1 MDGNEISLPPAPEP
15 AVMSEQPVPAD
26 PAALFRVPAP
36 VAAPSPIINPAQ
48 PTSSIPMTPVTAT
61 PASGTPGSGFKWF
74 LIIIVGLALV
84 CGVSV
89 GYYLLSHPDTQGV
102 SVIRMEGTMVTG
114 EYSDSETIGS
124 EVVGRELR
132 EAADDP
138 LVDAIVLRVNSPG
151 GTPAAAQEII
161 GDLEY
166 AKTRKPV
173 VVSMGDM
180 GTSAAYY
187 VSAHADRIYANPDTF
202 TAGVGVIWKFSDM
215 SRWMEKEGYNVS
227 TVKSGAKKDM
237 GSTSRPLTG
246 DEEEYAQ
253 KIVSDSFE
261 DFIGDVTTERVIARS
276 DIEDGRVIRGA
287 DALKI
292 NVIDELGNLNDAI
305 DGAKTLAKSRSK
317 SSLPGL
323 PS

>member
-1 MDGNEISLPPAPEP
+1 MEGDEIPLPSPSAPDPGTEPPVSAKPVEPSEGGAPLAAPAPEAAPEPPAPI
-15 AVMSEQPVPAD
+15 SPV
-26 PAALFRVPAP
+26 R
-36 VAAPSPIINPAQ
+36 
-48 PTSSIPMTPVTAT
+48 TSS
-61 PASGTPGSGFKWF
+61 GSGFRWF
-74 LIIIVGLALV
+74 LIIVAGLLLV

-89 GYYLLSHPDTQGV
+89 AYYLLSHPDTQGV

-114 EYSDSETIGS
+114 EAFDAETIGS

-132 EAADDP
+132 DAADDP
-138 LVDAIVLRVNSPG
+138 MVEAIVLRVNSPG

-187 VSAHADRIYANPDTF
+187 VSAHADRIYANPDTI
-202 TAGVGVIWKFSDM
+202 TAGVGVIWKFSDI

-227 TVKSGAKKDM
+227 IIKSGSKKDM
-237 GSTSRPLTG
+237 GSTSRPLSA
-246 DEEEYAQ
+246 DEEAYAQ
-253 KIVSDSFE
+253 KVVTDSFE
-261 DFIGDVTTERVIARS
+261 NFITDVMSERVIARS

-287 DALKI
+287 DAVKI

-305 DGAKTLAKSRSK
+305 DGAKRLAQSRAKPSF
-317 SSLPGL
+317 PGL

>member
-1 MDGNEISLPPAPEP
+1 MI
-15 AVMSEQPVPAD
+15 
-26 PAALFRVPAP
+26 
-36 VAAPSPIINPAQ
+36 
-48 PTSSIPMTPVTAT
+48 
-61 PASGTPGSGFKWF
+61 
-74 LIIIVGLALV
+74 
-84 CGVSV
+84 
-89 GYYLLSHPDTQGV
+89 
-102 SVIRMEGTMVTG
+102 TG
-114 EYSDSETIGS
+114 EAYDSEFIGS

-132 EAADDP
+132 DAADDP

-166 AKTRKPV
+166 AKTKKPV

-227 TVKSGAKKDM
+227 TVKSGSKKDM
-237 GSTSRPLTG
+237 GSTSRPLTS

-253 KIVSDSFE
+253 QIVTDSFE
-261 DFIGDVTTERVIARS
+261 NFITDVTTQRVIARS

-287 DALKI
+287 DAVKI

-305 DGAKTLAKSRSK
+305 DGAKKLAESRSK
-317 SSLPGL
+317 SSIPGL

>member
-1 MDGNEISLPPAPEP
+1 MDGDEIPLPSPSDPDLRTGPSSPAGPVEPSEDRAPPAPPPPET
-15 AVMSEQPVPAD
+15 APVP
-26 PAALFRVPAP
+26 PAP
-36 VAAPSPIINPAQ
+36 V
-48 PTSSIPMTPVTAT
+48 SSGQV
-61 PASGTPGSGFKWF
+61 SSGSGFKWF
-74 LIIIVGLALV
+74 LIIIAGLLLV

-89 GYYLLSHPDTQGV
+89 AYYLLSHPDTQGV

-114 EYSDSETIGS
+114 EAFDAETIGS

-132 EAADDP
+132 DAADDP
-138 LVDAIVLRVNSPG
+138 MVEAIVLRVNSPG

-187 VSAHADRIYANPDTF
+187 VSAHADRIYANPDTI
-202 TAGVGVIWKFSDM
+202 TAGVGVIWKFSDI

-227 TVKSGAKKDM
+227 IIKSGSKKDM
-237 GSTSRPLTG
+237 GSTSRPLSA
-246 DEEEYAQ
+246 DEEAYAQ
-253 KIVSDSFE
+253 KVVTDSFE
-261 DFIGDVTTERVIARS
+261 NFITDVMSERVIARS

-287 DALKI
+287 DAVKI

-305 DGAKTLAKSRSK
+305 DGAKRLAQSRAKPSF
-317 SSLPGL
+317 PGL